1 MSPSIGFFWWNTEV
15 CCCCRGWTHLLS
27 SFTASFSKIDRRY
40 CLDLSNAINRLG
52 TRNIRLAR
60 AELLNPFARADI
72 PLQGFRKGSLTLNR
86 MMEEASMEQ
95 QHWKK
100 CRCPNFDTLS
110 IRIFKWTFPWIFA
123 PLGSPTFPKL
133 ATIDEGDDVQM
144 LPPFIWPS
152 DYYRPHTL
160 CGCHVMAKQIYQ
172 KLTSQSNRRR
182 QGSRVR
188 TPFVSG
194 QTPR

>member
-110 IRIFKWTFPWIFA
+110 IRIFKWTNRK
-123 PLGSPTFPKL
+123 LSPRFSLRSDLQLSISYGVAGDYWWGRWCPNV
-133 ATIDEGDDVQM
+133 ATIYLTIRL
-144 LPPFIWPS
+144 LPATHI
-152 DYYRPHTL
+152 
-160 CGCHVMAKQIYQ
+160 
-172 KLTSQSNRRR
+172 
-182 QGSRVR
+182 VR
-188 TPFVSG
+188 LSCDG
-194 QTPR
+194 